1 MKDKLL
7 KNYINKL
14 SVNDINNFAVKND
27 IILNKDELNT
37 VYDII
42 KNDYDELLYG
52 NSDNVFNKLKSNVS
66 SDNYDKI
73 INLFFLYKKKYAQLL

>member
-7 KNYINKL
+7 KNYVNKL
-14 SVNDINNFAVKND
+14 SINDINDFAVKND
-27 IILNKDELNT
+27 IVHNKNELNT
-37 VYDII
+37 IYDII

>member
-7 KNYINKL
+7 KNYVNKL
-14 SVNDINNFAVKND
+14 SINDINDFAVKND
-27 IILNKDELNT
+27 IVLNKDELNT
-37 VYDII
+37 IYDII